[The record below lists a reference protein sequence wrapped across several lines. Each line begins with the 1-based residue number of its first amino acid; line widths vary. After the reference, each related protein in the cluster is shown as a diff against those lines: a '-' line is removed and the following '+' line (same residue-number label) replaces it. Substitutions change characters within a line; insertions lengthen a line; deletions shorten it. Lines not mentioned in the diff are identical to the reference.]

1 MNIIIRNND
10 YNSDDEEEEEVYVKA
25 IAHRL
30 YM

>member
-10 YNSDDEEEEEVYVKA
+10 YNSDDEEEEVYVKA